1 MKKKLVAVIATTAIA
16 LTVSAGAVASA
27 DNGKGKDRLGSL
39 LSGLVAKGTITQSQ
53 ADAIVKAQTDA
64 MAAGKAAMDKNRAAE
79 IAIVTSTL
87 GITEDALK
95 TRMKAGDSLATI
107 AGAKKDAL
115 IAALVAFENKE
126 ITDAQSAG
134 KITADQA
141 TKMKANVTA
150 RVTQMVNNLR
160 PPKGPHGPDGD
171 NDGDFKGGPK
181 GGAGNGTTGGLVVP
195 GPTAGAA
202 KFSAKTAI
210 KAVKA

>member
-27 DNGKGKDRLGSL
+27 DVGKGKDKLGSL
-39 LSGLVAKGTITQSQ
+39 LSGLVTKGTITQSQ

-64 MAAGKAAMDKNRAAE
+64 MAAGKAAMDKNRAAGLAV
-79 IAIVTSTL
+79 ITSTL
-87 GITEDALK
+87 GITEEALK

-107 AGAKKDAL
+107 AGDKKDAL
-115 IAALVAFENKE
+115 IAALVAYENKE
-126 ITDAQSAG
+126 ITDAQTAG
-134 KITADQA
+134 KITADRA
-141 TKMKANVTA
+141 TKMKANVTV
-150 RVTQMVNNLR
+150 RVTEMVNNLR
-160 PPKGPHGPDGD
+160 PPRGPHGP
-171 NDGDFKGGPK
+171 DGDFKGGPK
-181 GGAGNGTTGGLVVP
+181 GGPAAGGLVVP

>member
-27 DNGKGKDRLGSL
+27 DTGKGKDGLGSL
-39 LSGLVAKGTITQSQ
+39 LSGLVTKGTITQSQ

-64 MAAGKAAMDKNRAAE
+64 MTAGKAAMDKNRAAGLAV
-79 IAIVTSTL
+79 ITSTL

-95 TRMKAGDSLATI
+95 TRMKAGDSLAII

-115 IAALVAFENKE
+115 IAALVAYENKE
-126 ITDAQSAG
+126 ITDAQTAG

-141 TKMKANVTA
+141 TKMKTNVTT
-150 RVTQMVNNLR
+150 RVTEMVNNLR
-160 PPKGPHGPDGD
+160 PPRGPHGPEGD

-181 GGAGNGTTGGLVVP
+181 GGAGNGATGGLVVP
-195 GPTAGAA
+195 GPTAGTA
-202 KFSAKTAI
+202 KFAAKTAI
-210 KAVKA
+210 KVVRA

>member
-27 DNGKGKDRLGSL
+27 DVGKGKDKLGSL
-39 LSGLVAKGTITQSQ
+39 LSGLVTKGTITQSQ

-64 MAAGKAAMDKNRAAE
+64 MAAGKAAMDKNRAAGLAV
-79 IAIVTSTL
+79 ITSTL
-87 GITEDALK
+87 GITEEALK
-95 TRMKAGDSLATI
+95 ARMKAGDSLATI

-115 IAALVAFENKE
+115 IAALVAYENKE
-126 ITDAQSAG
+126 ITDAQTAG

-150 RVTQMVNNLR
+150 RVTEMVNNLR
-160 PPKGPHGPDGD
+160 PPRGPHGP
-171 NDGDFKGGPK
+171 DGDFKGGPK
-181 GGAGNGTTGGLVVP
+181 GSAGGLVVP

>member
-27 DNGKGKDRLGSL
+27 DTGKGKDRLGSL
-39 LSGLVAKGTITQSQ
+39 LSGLVTKGTITQSQ

-64 MAAGKAAMDKNRAAE
+64 MTAGKAAMDKNRAAGLAV
-79 IAIVTSTL
+79 ITSTL

-95 TRMKAGDSLATI
+95 TRMKAGDSLAII

-115 IAALVAFENKE
+115 IAALVAYENKE
-126 ITDAQSAG
+126 ITEAQTAG

-141 TKMKANVTA
+141 TKMKTNVTT
-150 RVTQMVNNLR
+150 RVTEMVNNLR
-160 PPKGPHGPDGD
+160 PPRGPHGPDGD

-181 GGAGNGTTGGLVVP
+181 GGAGNGATGGLVVP
-195 GPTAGAA
+195 GPTAGTAKFAA
-202 KFSAKTAI
+202 KTVI
-210 KAVKA
+210 KVVRA